1 MNTIKQCE
9 DRINQLERERQSTS
23 ETIISL
29 ENGTHQ
35 RDEEIGHHT
44 ERTRAQ
50 KIQVENLRD
59 EVGDLKLE
67 YEHVV
72 ADLNEHAR
80 ALSQATESKS
90 DMRRQLE
97 DLVSQKADID
107 ADLKSHQERN
117 EWLESETERLKR
129 HVHDMQQESA
139 DKEIK
144 IIQLTKQH
152 GQDKED
158 IQGLNIALDAKQQE
172 LELVRVFALFPLFL
186 SKFRYCLL

>member
-9 DRINQLERERQSTS
+9 DRINQLERERQSAS

-44 ERTRAQ
+44 ERIRAQ
-50 KIQVENLRD
+50 KVQVENLRD

>member
-1 MNTIKQCE
+1 MDAIKQSE
-9 DRINQLERERQSTS
+9 NRIDQLERERQSTS
-23 ETIISL
+23 ETIVRL
-29 ENGTHQ
+29 ESGIHQ

-44 ERTRAQ
+44 ERIRAQ

-59 EVGDLKLE
+59 EMGDLKHE
-67 YEHVV
+67 YERTI

-90 DMRRQLE
+90 GMRRQLE
-97 DLVSQKADID
+97 DLVSQKADVD

-117 EWLESETERLKR
+117 EWLENETERLKR

-144 IIQLTKQH
+144 IVQLTKQH

-172 LELVRVFALFPLFL
+172 LELVRVSVL
-186 SKFRYCLL
+186 SSPF

>member
-1 MNTIKQCE
+1 MNAIKQFE
-9 DRINQLERERQSTS
+9 DRIAQLERERQSTS
-23 ETIISL
+23 ETVVRL
-29 ENGTHQ
+29 ENGIHQ

-44 ERTRAQ
+44 ERIRAQ

-59 EVGDLKLE
+59 EMSDLKRE

-90 DMRRQLE
+90 GMGRQLE
-97 DLVSQKADID
+97 DLASQKADVD

-117 EWLESETERLKR
+117 EWLESETERLKKQ
-129 HVHDMQQESA
+129 VHDMQQESA
-139 DKEIK
+139 DRDIK
-144 IIQLTKQH
+144 VIQLTKQH

-172 LELVRVFALFPLFL
+172 LELVRVFVFFPPPPPF
-186 SKFRYCLL
+186 F